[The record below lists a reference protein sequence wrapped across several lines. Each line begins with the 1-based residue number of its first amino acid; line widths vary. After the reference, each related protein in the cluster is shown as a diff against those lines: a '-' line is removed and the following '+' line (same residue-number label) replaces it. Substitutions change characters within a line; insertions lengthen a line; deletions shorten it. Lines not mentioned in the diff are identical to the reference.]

1 MKRRT
6 GGERC
11 ASNLHQGTATQRSWV
26 GNKRT
31 ITWDKTWARHPPG
44 LFLYS
49 STSVTSKFVK
59 GVDPKRAMFHSNLG
73 AAYRELGMDQEA
85 EEALAKA
92 RRLSNEEQQ
101 GT

>member
-1 MKRRT
+1 
-6 GGERC
+6 
-11 ASNLHQGTATQRSWV
+11 
-26 GNKRT
+26 
-31 ITWDKTWARHPPG
+31 
-44 LFLYS
+44 
-49 STSVTSKFVK
+49 
-59 GVDPKRAMFHSNLG
+59 MFHSNLG